1 METAPLAATQPTPRP
16 AERAA
21 QAAEAPPSATASAD
35 FNSFLRLLTAQLE
48 NQDPLEPLDS
58 TQFVAQLA
66 SFSTVEQLIGVNEKI
81 EGLAAQDSDVRD
93 PAALASW
100 IGLEVGAPGGA
111 FAAGGG
117 PLTFAAPGRADADA
131 GVLTISRA
139 DGTLLRQIPFDPDGP
154 ARIAWD
160 GRDAAGATV
169 TGKDLTAEAIY
180 TSGGVPTGRAGT
192 EVLRTVTGLTLADGT
207 ADLRLSDG
215 TTTAPEDVALVQR
228 APTGG

>member
-16 AERAA
+16 ADRAG
-21 QAAEAPPSATASAD
+21 QAAEASPSATASAD

-81 EGLAAQDSDVRD
+81 EDLAAQGSNARD

-100 IGLEVGAPGGA
+100 IGLEVGAPGAA

-117 PLTFAAPGRADADA
+117 PLTFAAPGRTDADA

-139 DGTLLRQIPFDPDGP
+139 DGE
-154 ARIAWD
+154 
-160 GRDAAGATV
+160 
-169 TGKDLTAEAIY
+169 DLTAEAIY
-180 TSGGVPTGRAGT
+180 TAAGAPTGRAGT

-215 TTTAPEDVALVQR
+215 TTTAP
-228 APTGG
+228 